1 MGDFFMMD
9 KLKEIL
15 KPILNGVN
23 KVWKAIT
30 NKVKDLVQK
39 ITKLFKKKNIKDI
52 DIKNINVQDVRD
64 KIETRRVN
72 HLRKIKIRQRLI
84 IFFLL
89 VSIAP
94 LIVLGVTSFTSAK
107 SLVSDIIEQYT
118 SQVVTQFGNNINTE
132 LNKIVEST
140 NSFVFSSLFQ
150 ENFVG
155 YDELETYE
163 RGLAFNEIQKEL
175 NLVSSQ
181 NRNILEI
188 RVFSPAESQIYVGTP
203 NNDIDYLKLNED
215 FISTGVVNMWHV
227 TESSDIVFSRKAVNL
242 LNSRWIGNY
251 FVTVDKNRFSQLF
264 KQLDLDEKVE
274 LIFIDENGTII
285 YSSDEE
291 KTPGTVYPYPE
302 LMEAIETDLMNSD
315 NNKLDIRLK
324 ENSSCNFYPLE
335 GTPFY
340 VVTITPYSFL
350 NSAANVIRSTIIIMV
365 IIGIAAAV
373 ILAIVISNSISNPLS
388 KLVNIMK
395 KAKTGDLTEVVV
407 DNSDDEIGEVIT
419 NYNEMILNIKALIQ
433 KVQLSVL
440 NVIDNS
446 EKVALSAGQTLTSS
460 EQIAITLQEV
470 AKGSSEQAQE
480 VMMSV
485 GNMNELS
492 EGINMMTERLG
503 NMSSLISNTEDISV
517 DAITK
522 VQVLNEKANQTKDA
536 SLKIVDQIKSLNSDM
551 VQIRKITK
559 LMVGI
564 AEQTNLLSLNA
575 AIEAAHAGEAGR
587 GFAVVADE
595 VKKLADQSKEASIM
609 INNIINDINNKTQEA
624 VLEANNTSNIVQ
636 DQMVAVEQTDSAF
649 NTISSSMKEID
660 QYMTNVED
668 SVKNMDVL
676 RQKTLSSMENISAV
690 SEEAA
695 ATTEEVSASTQEQMA
710 SSEVLA
716 ELARGMNF
724 MAKEL
729 QDALSM
735 FKIDSCEV
743 DYDSSDVCDS
753 DSRDLSSSE
762 SNVDDSN

>member
-1 MGDFFMMD
+1 
-9 KLKEIL
+9 
-15 KPILNGVN
+15 
-23 KVWKAIT
+23 
-30 NKVKDLVQK
+30 
-39 ITKLFKKKNIKDI
+39 
-52 DIKNINVQDVRD
+52 
-64 KIETRRVN
+64 
-72 HLRKIKIRQRLI
+72 
-84 IFFLL
+84 
-89 VSIAP
+89 
-94 LIVLGVTSFTSAK
+94 
-107 SLVSDIIEQYT
+107 
-118 SQVVTQFGNNINTE
+118 
-132 LNKIVEST
+132 
-140 NSFVFSSLFQ
+140 
-150 ENFVG
+150 
-155 YDELETYE
+155 
-163 RGLAFNEIQKEL
+163 
-175 NLVSSQ
+175 
-181 NRNILEI
+181 
-188 RVFSPAESQIYVGTP
+188 
-203 NNDIDYLKLNED
+203 
-215 FISTGVVNMWHV
+215 
-227 TESSDIVFSRKAVNL
+227 
-242 LNSRWIGNY
+242 
-251 FVTVDKNRFSQLF
+251 
-264 KQLDLDEKVE
+264 
-274 LIFIDENGTII
+274 
-285 YSSDEE
+285 
-291 KTPGTVYPYPE
+291 
-302 LMEAIETDLMNSD
+302 
-315 NNKLDIRLK
+315 
-324 ENSSCNFYPLE
+324 
-335 GTPFY
+335 
-340 VVTITPYSFL
+340 
-350 NSAANVIRSTIIIMV
+350 
-365 IIGIAAAV
+365 
-373 ILAIVISNSISNPLS
+373 
-388 KLVNIMK
+388 
-395 KAKTGDLTEVVV
+395 
-407 DNSDDEIGEVIT
+407 
-419 NYNEMILNIKALIQ
+419 
-433 KVQLSVL
+433 
-440 NVIDNS
+440 
-446 EKVALSAGQTLTSS
+446 
-460 EQIAITLQEV
+460 TLQEV

>member
-1 MGDFFMMD
+1 MMD

-107 SLVSDIIEQYT
+107 SLVSDIIKQYT
-118 SQVVTQFGNNINTE
+118 SQVVDQFGTNINAE
-132 LNKIVEST
+132 FSKIVEST

-150 ENFVG
+150 DLYTN
-155 YDELETYE
+155 YDNLEVYE
-163 RGLAFNEIQKEL
+163 RGMAFSDIQKEL
-175 NLVSSQ
+175 SLVTSQ
-181 NRNILEI
+181 NKSLLEV
-188 RVFSPAESQIYVGTP
+188 RLYSPAGSELYVGVP
-203 NNDIDYLKLNED
+203 NKNIDYLALNEEFTD
-215 FISTGVVNMWHV
+215 RGEVNMWHV
-227 TESSDIVFSRKAVNL
+227 SETSDLVYSRKAVNL
-242 LNSRWIGNY
+242 STSRWIGNY
-251 FVTVDKNRFSQLF
+251 FATIDNGKLNQRFEKLNF
-264 KQLDLDEKVE
+264 NEKVE
-274 LIFIDENGTII
+274 VLLLDENGTIVF
-285 YSSDEE
+285 SSDAE
-291 KTPGTVYPYPE
+291 KTPGVAYPYPE
-302 LMEAIETDLMNSD
+302 LIETIKADSRNAE
-315 NNKLDIRLK
+315 NNIDIRLN
-324 ENSSCNFYPLE
+324 EDTFCNYYYVE

-460 EQIAITLQEV
+460 EQIATTLQEV